1 MSVRAKALLSAVA
14 ILLLNFA
21 ALVAYVLLFLPER
34 IVLLVEQ
41 ATGVRV
47 TIDKLLTNPFFHS
60 VILFESIMFLLIALI
75 YMLLVYVFNVRP
87 VTRLTVMLTHPA
99 GMLPIPRTSRKD
111 ELGRLQNSFANI
123 SEQLQ
128 EEKRNQDRM
137 ISGISH
143 DIKTPLTSI
152 SGYTETLLN
161 KDLGPEQTRQYLN
174 VIYSNAERI
183 GQIVDEFD
191 LFVEGRQPYA
201 LEKREY
207 DATFIRNMLREEYEE
222 ELRSRAVG
230 LALPY
235 RCPPGTIVSCDLARM
250 RRVFANLVGNALK
263 HNLEAE
269 GFVIEVAIEVLGQE
283 LRFFVRDNG
292 HGVSE
297 EDIPYLFDPF
307 YTLAKDRARHGL
319 GLSICRDIIRAHGGW
334 IEAGNREQGGLE
346 VRFGIPLHV

>member
-1 MSVRAKALLSAVA
+1 MSVRSKALLSAVV

-21 ALVAYVLLFLPER
+21 ALLSYVLLFLPER

-60 VILFESIMFLLIALI
+60 VILFECVMFLLIALI
-75 YMLLVYVFNVRP
+75 YMFLVYIFNVRP
-87 VTRLTVMLTHPA
+87 VTQLTAMLSHPA
-99 GMLPIPRTSRKD
+99 GMQPIPRTNRKD

-128 EEKRNQDRM
+128 EEKRNQDRI

-152 SGYTETLLN
+152 SGYTETLLH

-174 VIYSNAERI
+174 VIFSNAQRI

-207 DATFIRNMLREEYEE
+207 DAAFIRDMLREEYEE
-222 ELRSRAVG
+222 ELRSRGVG
-230 LALPY
+230 LILPY
-235 RCPPGTIVSCDLARM
+235 RCPPGTRLACDLARM

-263 HNLEAE
+263 HNSETE
-269 GFVIEVAIEVLGQE
+269 GFVIEIAMEVLGQE

-292 HGVSE
+292 HGASK

-307 YTLAKDRARHGL
+307 YTLAPDRPRHGL

-334 IEAGNREQGGLE
+334 IEAGNNEQGGFE
-346 VRFGIPLHV
+346 VRFGIPMRV